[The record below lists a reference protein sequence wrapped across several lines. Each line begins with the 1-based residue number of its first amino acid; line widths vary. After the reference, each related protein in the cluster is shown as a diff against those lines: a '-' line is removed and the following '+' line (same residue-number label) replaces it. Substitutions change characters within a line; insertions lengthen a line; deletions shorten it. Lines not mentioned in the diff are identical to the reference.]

1 MSTFLVDAS
10 VLLAA
15 FDGDDRE
22 HDDSCAVLAEDT
34 ATLATLDLAR
44 FEVVN
49 VAVCSWH
56 EPAEVDNLLSA
67 IERIGEDGGVVVS
80 THALLRS
87 AALLAV
93 EHGISVYDAS
103 YVAAACQGGLEL
115 VSCDLRDLVGK
126 GLARTP
132 SQVRAGAAT

>member
-1 MSTFLVDAS
+1 VSTLLIDAS
-10 VLLAA
+10 VILAA
-15 FDGDDRE
+15 FDQDDGE
-22 HDDSCAVLAEDT
+22 HADSCTVLADT
-34 ATLATLDLAR
+34 AATLATLDLAR
-44 FEVVN
+44 FEVAN

-56 EPAEVDNLLSA
+56 APSVVDNMLSA
-67 IERIGEDGGVVVS
+67 IERIGEDGGVIAS

-87 AALLAV
+87 AALLAL

-103 YVAAACQGGLEL
+103 YAAAARQGGLEL

-132 SQVRAGAAT
+132 SQVRSGAR